1 MRTIEISHRTIVFT
15 VLFLIGLWVIWQI
28 KQVLLLLLLAFL
40 VATALKPVVDRLTR
54 LKFPRPLAILLTYI
68 AMVGVFAG
76 VLISIITPLIDQT
89 TALVRE
95 LPRYFAQFGFQGI
108 NQDAIGNQLAN
119 LGEVPANVFR
129 FVSSIFSNIINVIAV
144 LVLAFY
150 LLLEWG
156 KLDRRLALL
165 FGDSSA
171 RAKQFLDKLEI
182 QLGAWVRGELALM
195 LIIAV
200 FTYIGLR
207 ILGINFALPLALL
220 AGILEIVPN
229 IGPIVAAVPAI
240 IIGFTISPIMGGA
253 VAALYFLIQQL
264 ENSVIVPK
272 VMERSVGLSPLIV
285 LLAIGIGLEFGGIMG
300 AVLAVPA
307 VLIIRVTY
315 REFLGELKKG

>member
-40 VATALKPVVDRLTR
+40 VATALKPLVDRLTR
-54 LKFPRPLAILLTYI
+54 LKFPRPLAILVTYI
-68 AMVGVFAG
+68 AMVGIFAG

-95 LPRYFAQFGFQGI
+95 LPRYFAQFGFQGL
-108 NQDAIGNQLAN
+108 NQDVIGNQLAN

-229 IGPIVAAVPAI
+229 IGPIVAAVPAV
-240 IIGFTISPIMGGA
+240 IIGFTVSPIMGGA

-285 LLAIGIGLEFGGIMG
+285 LLAIGIGLELGGIMG